1 MWAYRNEYG
10 HSLGGMRYI
19 GKGAAGQYAGQGKGK
34 FGIKIVRYSDLSGA
48 DRAQYDHEVY
58 GIHSDDESYD

>member
-10 HSLGGMRYI
+10 HSLGGLRYI
-19 GKGAAGQYAGQGKGK
+19 GKGAAGQYAGHKRR
-34 FGIKIVRYSDLSGA
+34 GIKIVGYSDLSGA

-58 GIHSDDESYD
+58 GIYVDDESYD